1 MCESVPGWRRRMLAG
16 GRDYAEVTGPPPE
29 GFVRLGPAER
39 RVSTLQGRDPRPG
52 AGLIFSL
59 LIAVGA
65 GLEVVQ
71 ALVSSSTWRVVTQAA
86 GVVVLFGGVGIWDV
100 LTRSWLAARHTCSCA
115 RPPMWIRVIPS
126 VHRDTYTP
134 GRSIASSG
142 AELEREEIFVGARRG
157 SAREQRGVIHG

>member
-29 GFVRLGPAER
+29 GFVRLGPAEGT
-39 RVSTLQGRDPRPG
+39 VPTAQGRDPRPG

-71 ALVSSSTWRVVTQAA
+71 ALIPSSTWRVVTQAA
-86 GVVVLFGGVGIWDV
+86 GVVVVFGGVGIWDV
-100 LTRSWLAARHTCSCA
+100 LTRSWFTARRTCSCE
-115 RPPMWIRVIPS
+115 PPPVWIRVIPS
-126 VHRDTYTP
+126 VNRDTHTP
-134 GRSIASSG
+134 GGSIAPSG
-142 AELEREEIFVGARRG
+142 AEPEREEIFVEERGG
-157 SAREQRGVIHG
+157 SARKQGGVIHG